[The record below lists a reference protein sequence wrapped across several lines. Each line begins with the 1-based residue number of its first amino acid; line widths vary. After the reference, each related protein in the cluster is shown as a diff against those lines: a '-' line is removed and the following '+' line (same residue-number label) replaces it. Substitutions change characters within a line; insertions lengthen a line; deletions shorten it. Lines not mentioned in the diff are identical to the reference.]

1 MSEESMASPGVRSVH
16 TTAGTSVW
24 APVVLVGRIC
34 FSFVFVISSINHL
47 NGTDLAYAVQAG
59 VPMAKFTVPL
69 TGVLALLGGL
79 SILLGFHARIG
90 AWLIVIFLVGVT
102 PIMHNYWAVKDP
114 MMHAM
119 QMVNFYKNLS
129 MLGGALLITQ
139 FGSGPLSL
147 AGKR

>member
-1 MSEESMASPGVRSVH
+1 MSEQSTASPGVHSVY

-34 FSFVFVISSINHL
+34 FSLVFVVSSINHF
-47 NGTDLAYAVQAG
+47 NGSDLAYATQAG
-59 VPMAKFTVPL
+59 VPLAKLVVPL
-69 TGVLALLGGL
+69 AGVLALLGGL
-79 SILLGFHARIG
+79 SILLGFYARAG

-102 PIMHNYWAVKDP
+102 PVMHNYWAVKDP

-129 MLGGALLITQ
+129 MLGGAFLITQ

-147 AGKR
+147 TGRR